1 MSQYNQYCPL
11 ALAAEVFCER
21 WNVLILRKIIEG
33 NHGFNKIHQGVPKIT
48 ASLLS
53 SRLKDL
59 ALAGIIERTPNE
71 GSRGYQ
77 YHLTEAGE
85 ELAPIIQQLADWGQA
100 WARDMV
106 IEDLDPEFLLF
117 QMHSRLNTDLLPD
130 GRTVIAMEFTGT
142 PRGANRFWLV
152 HESCD
157 VDMCLKNPGHD
168 PNLTI
173 RSDLRLFV
181 EAWRGFR
188 NLRQEIGLG
197 NIRLEGDSNL
207 VKMVPDLLLLSAAA
221 RVERKRP
228 GAERNLRV
236 SSTC

>member
-1 MSQYNQYCPL
+1 MSRYNQYCPL

-33 NHGFNKIHQGVPKIT
+33 NHGFNKIHKGVPRIT

-53 SRLKDL
+53 SRLQGL
-59 ALAGIIERTPNE
+59 AHAGIVERKPIER
-71 GSRGYQ
+71 GRGYR
-77 YHLTEAGE
+77 YYLTEAGE

-152 HESCD
+152 HESCG
-157 VDMCLKNPGHD
+157 VDMCLKNPGYEPD
-168 PNLTI
+168 LII
-173 RSDLRLFV
+173 RSDLLLFV

-188 NLRQEIGLG
+188 DLRREIGLG
-197 NIRLEGDSNL
+197 NIRLEGKSDL
-207 VKMVPDLLLLSAAA
+207 VKKLPDLLLLSAAA
-221 RVERKRP
+221 NVERKKP
-228 GAERNLRV
+228 GKEKELHLISR
-236 SSTC
+236 C